1 MVRGVTKPETRSVE
15 ALLADGGVV
24 DHLGLFAGLW
34 GVIEELRAAIDR
46 RFVVRPEPE
55 AQPLANYANADD
67 SCRGELRTYRGPG
80 VERLVQAWLGAPERG
95 FMNLHLNV
103 WLGPETLVPH
113 LAVVLATV
121 PDLFVYLDCP
131 ARVDVASEPESVERY
146 YAAGNARLL
155 ELSADPGFVPFVS
168 RSPYMRAVQSP
179 GALCFMVRGADGP
192 ERVRGL
198 AREHVQRWL
207 GWVAAAEAVPEDR
220 RTALAERDLRLR
232 RSIVERDPANAV
244 AERMLGAELT
254 RRLVAALWGG

>member
-1 MVRGVTKPETRSVE
+1 MVRAMTKSETRSVE

-24 DHLGLFAGLW
+24 DHGAMFAGLW
-34 GVIEELRAAIDR
+34 GVIEELRELIDR
-46 RFVVRPEPE
+46 RFVLRAELEPS
-55 AQPLANYANADD
+55 LAGYANPDD
-67 SCRGELRTYRGPG
+67 TCRGALRAYRGPG

-131 ARVDVASEPESVERY
+131 ARVDVASEPEYVDRY
-146 YAAGNARLL
+146 YMEGNARLL

-179 GALCFMVRGADGP
+179 GALCFMVRGADGAQ
-192 ERVRGL
+192 RVRGL

-220 RTALAERDLRLR
+220 RAALAERDLRLR

>member
-1 MVRGVTKPETRSVE
+1 MVRAMTKSETRSVE

-24 DHLGLFAGLW
+24 DHAGLFAGLW
-34 GVIEELRAAIDR
+34 GVIGELRALIDR
-46 RFVVRPEPE
+46 RFVLRAELEPS
-55 AQPLANYANADD
+55 LASYANPDD
-67 SCRGELRTYRGPG
+67 SCRGELRAYRGPG

-131 ARVDVASEPESVERY
+131 ARVDVASEPEYVDRY
-146 YAAGNARLL
+146 YTEGNARLL

-179 GALCFMVRGADGP
+179 GALCFMVRGADGAQ
-192 ERVRGL
+192 RMRGL

-220 RTALAERDLRLR
+220 RAALAERDLRLR